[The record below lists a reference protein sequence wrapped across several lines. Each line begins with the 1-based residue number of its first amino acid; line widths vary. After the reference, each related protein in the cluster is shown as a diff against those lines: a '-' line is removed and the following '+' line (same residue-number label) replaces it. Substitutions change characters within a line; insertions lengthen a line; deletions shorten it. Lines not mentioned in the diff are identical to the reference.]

1 MIANEMLL
9 SWPELAK
16 LTADEICA
24 HPAWRI
30 VCEWHDEPC
39 VMRRAAMKPR
49 DIAALALRLGGKNC
63 FFGLSN
69 KEAFPDLH
77 ELWDVKRNLPDNLL
91 LALVEKECGELFQIL
106 ENAAKAEVELVSLDS
121 PGKRIECEAFEV
133 VARDGSVCAR
143 FVLEM
148 APDVL
153 MEFGR
158 LRHLDPD
165 HASIRSLEKPMQ
177 AMYAEF
183 CLPEEDAAEIAAG
196 DYILLP
202 ELDVSKG
209 VWIDRIEDDKF
220 VRIVAP
226 KAFAIKFSELAD
238 GAMPEVPSSSS
249 VEMMVGAKVFARGRM
264 DVLGIVP
271 AFVVEE
277 VA

>member
-1 MIANEMLL
+1 
-9 SWPELAK
+9 
-16 LTADEICA
+16 
-24 HPAWRI
+24 
-30 VCEWHDEPC
+30 
-39 VMRRAAMKPR
+39 
-49 DIAALALRLGGKNC
+49 
-63 FFGLSN
+63 
-69 KEAFPDLH
+69 
-77 ELWDVKRNLPDNLL
+77 
-91 LALVEKECGELFQIL
+91 
-106 ENAAKAEVELVSLDS
+106 
-121 PGKRIECEAFEV
+121 
-133 VARDGSVCAR
+133 
-143 FVLEM
+143 
-148 APDVL
+148 

-183 CLPEEDAAEIAAG
+183 CLPEEDAVEIAAG
-196 DYILLP
+196 DYLLLP

-209 VWIDRIEDDKF
+209 EWIDRIEDDKF